1 MNVLVIWVSLEEK
14 LIMTFFL
21 FLLIQTVTCPAPRHH
36 TAKKT
41 DSARE
46 SIATVAESNIRTPT
60 QISDPLGLEWSGFGI
75 KSTPVQVTLGL
86 ASS

>member
-36 TAKKT
+36 TAKNT

-60 QISDPLGLEWSGFGI
+60 QTVIYLDWSG
-75 KSTPVQVTLGL
+75 VDLGSNPL
-86 ASS
+86 QSKLL